1 MAIGTPDTRGQVY
14 AFEYPHFYVTHIL
27 ELVVPI
33 YLLARRQYAI
43 HTSFKSTLWYA
54 ALDVLVHF
62 VGFELISIVSEHN
75 LNYMMQPPPPL
86 VRFGQLYRYAACA
99 GGMVAT
105 IVFRHVIV
113 QLVIAALDKI
123 LPAPQQP
130 TSSSKAKAE

>member
-27 ELVVPI
+27 ELAVPV

-43 HTSFKSTLWYA
+43 HSSFKSTLWYA

-62 VGFELISIVSEHN
+62 VGFELISIVSEQN

-86 VRFGQLYRYAACA
+86 ARFGQLYRYAACA
-99 GGMVAT
+99 GGMMAT
-105 IVFRHVIV
+105 IVFRHVV
-113 QLVIAALDKI
+113 VDGVIALLNFVSPPASATRSEKDKH
-123 LPAPQQP
+123 
-130 TSSSKAKAE
+130 E